1 MKNAEELLDK
11 YNAGLANAEEIAMVQ
26 RWFMNAD
33 LDESL
38 PDVKYILDDQLE
50 SKKKLDRY
58 MQPKQ
63 KFRLWPAISSAA
75 AIVIVTVLALIYM
88 ANQKERIQLASST
101 QRDVAPGGNK
111 AILTLADGRE
121 IALTDAGDGTV
132 AEQAGIAITK
142 TKDGQLIYRMRQN
155 GQSSS
160 VDPSTG
166 SEVYNTI
173 ATPAGGQYQVI
184 LPDGTKVWLNALSSL
199 KYSVTLG
206 KGKQRNVALQGEGY
220 FEVAHDKHRPF
231 IVKTDQQNVEVLG
244 TYFNVNNYIDEEHA
258 STTLIQGS
266 VKVYNNRYSRVIKPG
281 QQAQFES
288 TGQIKIVPVNT
299 EQVVAWKNG
308 VFSFKRAGLETVMRQ
323 IARWYNVEVTYEGDV
338 PEISFTGKIYR
349 NVNLQEALRSIGYIG
364 VQYSVENRKV
374 IIKPEKQ

>member
-11 YNAGLANAEEIAMVQ
+11 YNAGLANAEESAIVE
-26 RWFMNAD
+26 RWYMNENAANA
-33 LDESL
+33 L
-38 PDVKYILDDQLE
+38 PDMKDILNDQLE
-50 SKKKLDRY
+50 SRKKLQAY
-58 MQPKQ
+58 MRPKQ
-63 KFRLWPAISSAA
+63 KLRLWAVISSAA
-75 AIVIVTVLALIYM
+75 AVLVIVGVTMFYSS
-88 ANQKERIQLASST
+88 NQEKGSQLAAAVQT
-101 QRDVAPGGNK
+101 DVAPGGNK
-111 AILTLADGRE
+111 AILTLADGKE
-121 IALTDAGDGTV
+121 ITLTDAGDGTV
-132 AEQAGIAITK
+132 AEQAGVAITK
-142 TKDGQLIYRMRQN
+142 TKDGQLIYRVAENRE
-155 GQSSS
+155 SSS
-160 VDPSTG
+160 VENAKAD
-166 SEVYNTI
+166 VYNTI
-173 ATPAGGQYQVI
+173 STPAGGQYQII

-199 KYSVTLG
+199 KYSINLG
-206 KGKQRNVALQGEGY
+206 KGKQRGVELKGEGY
-220 FEVAHDKHRPF
+220 FEVAHDQQRPF
-231 IVKTDQQNVEVLG
+231 LVKTDQQNVEVLG
-244 TYFNVNNYIDEEHA
+244 THFNINNYQNEDVP
-258 STTLIQGS
+258 STTLLQGS

-288 TGQIKIVPVNT
+288 SGQIKIVPVNT